1 LNVTCDEAKDLISL
15 YASGA
20 LPDDEAT
27 ALCAHLASG
36 CPRCAGA
43 LAEAQATVAHL
54 ALSLPPGS
62 ASPAAWQAIES
73 RITAAAKGAP
83 GSHSAVAPAGRI
95 GPAMAAT
102 RPRGGVS
109 WFSALSMSAIA
120 AAVGALIVGGLLWN
134 QIRDLSQ
141 DAQPADAR
149 QLQFV
154 SLSGQ
159 QQPQAHGHVLW
170 DLDHRFWHVCVF
182 DLKPLPAGKTY
193 ELWFIT
199 DQGKKV
205 RAGTMDIGPSGEAMV
220 NVPVPD
226 NIGRVTVAALTDE
239 IAGGVDQPQGQ
250 IQLLGKVE

>member
-1 LNVTCDEAKDLISL
+1 MTCDEAKDLITL

-20 LPDDEAT
+20 LPDDEAA

-54 ALSLPPGS
+54 ALSLPPDP
-62 ASPAAWQAIES
+62 ASPVAWKVIES
-73 RITAAAKGAP
+73 RISAPGKSAP
-83 GSHSAVAPAGRI
+83 GSFSAPAPARRI
-95 GPAMAAT
+95 GPAMAT

-154 SLSGQ
+154 SLAGQ
-159 QQPQAHGHVLW
+159 HQPQAHGHVLW

-182 DLKPLPAGKTY
+182 DLKPLPPGKTY

>member
-1 LNVTCDEAKDLISL
+1 VTCDEANDLIAL
-15 YASGA
+15 YAAGA
-20 LPDDEAT
+20 LSQDEA
-27 ALCAHLASG
+27 AELRAHLATG

-43 LAEAQATVAHL
+43 LAEAEATAAHL
-54 ALSLPPGS
+54 SLSLAPAK
-62 ASPAAWQAIES
+62 ASPATWQAIES
-73 RITAAAKGAP
+73 RITAGDAP
-83 GSHSAVAPAGRI
+83 TRTAGQI
-95 GPAMAAT
+95 GPAAT
-102 RPRGGVS
+102 RRRGGVS
-109 WFSALSMSAIA
+109 WFSALGMSAV
-120 AAVGALIVGGLLWN
+120 AAVVGAMIVGGILWN
-134 QIRDLSQ
+134 QIRELSE
-141 DAQPADAR
+141 DARPADAR

-154 SLSGQ
+154 SLAGQ
-159 QQPQAHGHVLW
+159 QQSQAHGHVLW
-170 DLDHRFWHVCVF
+170 DLDRRQWHVCVF

-239 IAGGVDQPQGQ
+239 VAGGVDQPQGQ

>member
-1 LNVTCDEAKDLISL
+1 VTCDEAKELIEL
-15 YASGA
+15 YAAGA
-20 LPDDEAT
+20 IPDDEAA
-27 ALCAHLASG
+27 ALRSHLASG

-43 LAEAQATVAHL
+43 LNEAQAIVSFL
-54 ALSLPPGS
+54 SLSLPPGH
-62 ASPAAWQAIES
+62 ASSKAWQAIET
-73 RITAAAKGAP
+73 RIAAQGNATVRMD
-83 GSHSAVAPAGRI
+83 AVPAQAQ
-95 GPAMAAT
+95 P

-154 SLSGQ
+154 SLAGQ

-170 DLDHRFWHVCVF
+170 DIDHRFWHVCVF